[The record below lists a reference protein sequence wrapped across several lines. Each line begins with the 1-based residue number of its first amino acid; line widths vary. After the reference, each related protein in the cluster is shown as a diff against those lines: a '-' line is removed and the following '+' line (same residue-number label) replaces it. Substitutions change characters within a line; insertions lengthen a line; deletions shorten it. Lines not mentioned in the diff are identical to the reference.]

1 MADLS
6 ADEAR
11 RLARQ
16 FLTGTAAPTEVS
28 RLSAALADDA
38 TLALEML
45 SQMQTA
51 LDDVAPSAL
60 NAEQDRSVDSRIE
73 ALIGPRI
80 KKRGFFGWFRKLF
93 GRKPKRAEEPA
104 PSRRRKR
111 GAPSGLAEEPAGT
124 SGQASVAE
132 LPMPTVAA
140 GGDDMMEEMVPIA
153 SPSGPAETEA
163 AVASAAGTS
172 GQALVAPQRA
182 KAPAKSRDWK
192 PLLAGLAA
200 VIVIAGLGYGALAG
214 FKAWQA
220 HKQAAAD
227 AAAKAAAQAAL
238 AKAALK
244 PTPLPTPAPSAVP
257 TPSGALQRV
266 RSVAQREDE
275 PLPAQLPAT
284 TPQAAGQLDPL

>member
-1 MADLS
+1 VAELS
-6 ADEAR
+6 VDEAQ

-16 FLTGTAAPTEVS
+16 FLTGMASPADVS
-28 RLSAALADDA
+28 RVSNALADDS
-38 TLALEML
+38 TLALELL
-45 SQMQTA
+45 SQMQAA

-80 KKRGFFGWFRKLF
+80 KKRGFFGWFKKLF

-111 GAPSGLAEEPAGT
+111 GSEPAAAAPLPEPSLPAPSAG
-124 SGQASVAE
+124 
-132 LPMPTVAA
+132 

-153 SPSGPAETEA
+153 SSPAEGVPADA
-163 AVASAAGTS
+163 A
-172 GQALVAPQRA
+172 PPEA
-182 KAPAKSRDWK
+182 KAAAKPAAKKASTPRNWK
-192 PLLAGLAA
+192 PLLTGLGAL
-200 VIVIAGLGYGALAG
+200 ILLAGLGYGAFAG

-220 HKQAAAD
+220 HRQAAAD

-244 PTPLPTPAPSAVP
+244 PTPLPTAAPTAVP
-257 TPSGALQRV
+257 TPGGSLHRERAT
-266 RSVAQREDE
+266 AAREDE
-275 PLPAQLPAT
+275 PLPSQLPPT